1 MFGPLKR
8 IFEAQYF
15 SLRLRPE
22 GLKLTCCCDTVRN
35 PMAKP
40 LSYDA
45 LILFPILSIVD
56 EQLKQV
62 SGIRQVVLIVVF
74 SNTEQDRCD
83 EIAMGCR
90 ELHHELA
97 AE

>member
-15 SLRLRPE
+15 SLRLRPD
-22 GLKLTCCCDTVRN
+22 GLKLTSCCNTVRN
-35 PMAKP
+35 PMAQP

-56 EQLKQV
+56 KQLKQV
-62 SGIRQVVLIVVF
+62 CGIRQVVLIVVF
-74 SNTEQDRCD
+74 SYSEQNWRY
-83 EIAMGCR
+83 EITMGCCK
-90 ELHHELA
+90 LHHELA